1 MCAVERIGP
10 GGSSGDTLGCRMVTP
25 FSPSRLLAFARELQ
39 RASTFR
45 ELLDITR
52 AEAKVAC
59 GYEHVWLFVSDDAE
73 VKEVR
78 LIDYAG
84 SGRERAWE
92 VAPVLK
98 VEGDRLME
106 AIVTADEPVVVE
118 DARTDPRTNKVIVE
132 QLGNRTIV
140 NIPLRLVDK
149 PFGAFG
155 LGTFGDEGVRPPTTA
170 QLDHL
175 VGMAGQVSV
184 AASRIRL
191 LEAREREAAQ
201 QLELDRRLLERQKL
215 ESLGL
220 LAGGVAHDFNNLL
233 TVVLAGASMAR
244 QALPA
249 GHDSQ
254 EDLAAVLEAAARARA
269 LTRQLLAMSHAQA
282 LQLRQL
288 DLNEQLEQ
296 LLTLLRRVLPETVSI
311 DLIPGARL
319 PLVEGDGAQ
328 LDQVFLNLCINAREA
343 MPDGG
348 RITIETEQVVLNG
361 AFVEAHPW
369 AKPGRYVLTTV
380 TDTGVGMPRD
390 VQDRVFEPFFTTK
403 KERGGTGLGL
413 AVAYG
418 IVRQHGGLLHCYSEP
433 GVGTTFKMYLP
444 AYARPAV
451 HVGSKVAAAVPR
463 GNERILVAEDD
474 VAVRAMTVRVLKGA
488 GYDVVAVENGLEAA
502 RSAARDAFALVLLDV
517 VMPEMSGREAFKAV
531 RAAQPA
537 ARIVLAS
544 GYTADIDV
552 GDLLANGAYFL
563 QKPYDPDELLR
574 LVRKVLD
581 GEE

>member
-1 MCAVERIGP
+1 
-10 GGSSGDTLGCRMVTP
+10 MVTP

-52 AEAKVAC
+52 DEAKAAC

-78 LIDYAG
+78 LIDYVG
-84 SGRERAWE
+84 SGRDRAWE

-98 VEGDRLME
+98 VEGDLLME
-106 AIVTADEPVVVE
+106 SIVTADEPVVVE
-118 DARTDPRTNKVIVE
+118 DARTDPRTNKAIVE
-132 QLGNRTIV
+132 QLGNRTII

-155 LGTFGDEGVRPPTTA
+155 LGTFGDEGVRPPTAA
-170 QLDHL
+170 QVDHL

-191 LEAREREAAQ
+191 LEVQQRAAAQ

-220 LAGGVAHDFNNLL
+220 LAGGIAHDFNNLL
-233 TVVLAGASMAR
+233 TVVLAGATMVR
-244 QALPA
+244 QALA
-249 GHDSQ
+249 TEHRSQ
-254 EDLAAVLEAAARARA
+254 EDLSAVLEAASRARA

-288 DLNEQLEQ
+288 DLNEQLAQ
-296 LLTLLRRVLPETVSI
+296 LLTLLRRVLPETVSL
-311 DLIPGARL
+311 DLIPGVRL
-319 PLVEGDGAQ
+319 PFVEGDAGQ
-328 LDQVFLNLCINAREA
+328 LDQVFMNLCINAREA
-343 MPDGG
+343 MPQGG

-369 AKPGRYVLTTV
+369 ARPGRYVLTTV

-418 IVRQHGGLLHCYSEP
+418 IVRQHGGLLHCYSEM
-433 GVGTTFKMYLP
+433 GVGTTFKVYLP
-444 AYARPAV
+444 AFTRPAV
-451 HVGSKVAAAVPR
+451 QVGSKVEAAVPR
-463 GNERILVAEDD
+463 GNERILIAEDD
-474 VAVRAMTVRVLKGA
+474 SAVRAMTVRVLESA

-502 RSAARDAFALVLLDV
+502 RAAAEGVFALVLLDV
-517 VMPEMSGREAFKAV
+517 VMPEMSGRDAFKAV
-531 RAAQPA
+531 RATQPG

-544 GYTADIDV
+544 GYTADVDI
-552 GDLLANGAYFL
+552 GDLLAAGGYFL

-574 LVRKVLD
+574 LVRRVLD
-581 GEE
+581 GEA